1 MDKEQ
6 FEAILLAHISEQRE
20 SLRRVSKI
28 WSVNRNFKFKVV
40 KNEKN
45 AKLHGERSIFS
56 KARILEIIFSKKTFQ

>member
-1 MDKEQ
+1 MTKEQ
-6 FEAILLAHISEQRE
+6 FETILLDHVSEQRE
-20 SLRRVSKI
+20 SLSRVTKI
-28 WSVNRNFKFKVV
+28 WAVKRNFKFKVV